1 MSADEELFE
10 TWAPDDSAWS
20 DWAKPVAFI
29 GAFEVAQATLVPSV
43 GSGAPS
49 GWSRARIPRWS
60 LICPGTTAFVCRWNF
75 AGLGFRPVPLFNARR
90 GAQSVVGMDD
100 LVRAL
105 IAGASRLKELVISPG
120 APPVFLVDANRM
132 GRRPPSPGDYDNRSV
147 VLPQDF
153 PSGNLLRERGV
164 LRAMLVQ
171 AGDAPAEDLAHVLH
185 GWQKEGLELLRWNPA
200 SPGAAE
206 AITVRKPMGF
216 GWLLQDWLARM
227 GLRRSSGGGIRWFCA
242 GSPAGNAWRAD
253 GVGE

>member
-29 GAFEVAQATLVPSV
+29 GAFEVAQTTWCPPADSVPRPAV
-43 GSGAPS
+43 PGADTAVVIDLP
-49 GWSRARIPRWS
+49 GDDGVRLS
-60 LICPGTTAFVCRWNF
+60 LEF

-90 GAQSVVGMDD
+90 GVQSVVGMDD

-105 IAGASRLKELVISPG
+105 IAGASRLKELVIPPG

-132 GRRPPSPGDYDNRSV
+132 GRRPPAPGDYDNRSV

-164 LRAMLVQ
+164 VQAMLVQ
-171 AGDAPAEDLAHVLH
+171 AGDEPAEDLAHVLH

-200 SPGAAE
+200 STGAAV

-227 GLRRSSGGGIRWFCA
+227 GLRRSSAGGFGGFVPVPQQ
-242 GSPAGNAWRAD
+242 GSHGGRM
-253 GVGE
+253 G